1 MKRIKLMMF
10 TLLLMLTATTAQAAN
25 TNEEF
30 YLGQWTVS
38 MKGLPQGDA
47 DMDMQLSRND
57 EGQLN
62 GSLTLGEQK
71 VSFERVSISETGGDL
86 TVYFTSMGYQV
97 YLTLHKTDDDNQLRG
112 SMMGMFNATA
122 KRITDNTNN

>member
-1 MKRIKLMMF
+1 MMF